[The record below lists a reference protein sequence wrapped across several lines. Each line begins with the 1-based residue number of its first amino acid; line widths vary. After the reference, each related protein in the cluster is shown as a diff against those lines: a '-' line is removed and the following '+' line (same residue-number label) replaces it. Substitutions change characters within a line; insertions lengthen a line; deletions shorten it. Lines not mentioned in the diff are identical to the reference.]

1 MLKIRIM
8 VLDKTRS
15 PFLKEGESFYLSR
28 IKKYIQ
34 VNWTEIKPVP
44 IKKGRS
50 AAQILSL
57 EGQAILRKLA
67 SNDYA
72 VALDRSGKQYQSEKL
87 ARWLDH
93 LSGQAVGWICF
104 IIGGPLGL
112 STDIIDRADHV
123 LSLSRMTLTHEMSR
137 LILLEQIYRSMTILR
152 GEKYH
157 K

>member
-15 PFLKEGESFYLSR
+15 PFLKEGESFYISR
-28 IKKYIQ
+28 IKKYAQ
-34 VNWTEIKPVP
+34 VGWTEIRPVP

-50 AAQILSL
+50 KIQILSM
-57 EGQAILRKLA
+57 EGHAIERKLLPD
-67 SNDYA
+67 DYV
-72 VALDRSGKQYQSEKL
+72 VALDRSGKQYHSEEL
-87 ARWLDH
+87 AMWLGQ
-93 LSGQAVGWICF
+93 LSGQAGGWICF

-112 STDIIDRADHV
+112 SKAIIDRADLV
-123 LSLSRMTLTHEMSR
+123 LSLSRLTLTHEMSR